1 MSRRYSRLITRLV
14 EGLTAPQRP
23 WRRADT
29 RLRVANALVQRH
41 AVATRHGPL
50 VFVTTHPEPLEFPR
64 NLAGR
69 EPETIEWIDAF
80 EPPCTFWDVG
90 ANIGTFAL
98 YAALRPGIEAL
109 AFEPAAASFAALCR
123 NIEANG
129 QDERV
134 RAFAVALSGETR
146 LGSLNMAATNA
157 GNSFNLFES
166 TENCFGNPIDV
177 TFRQA
182 CIGFSIDE
190 FRRLFSL
197 PPPNYLKIDVDGTE
211 AEILDGAAATL
222 RDPALRSLLIEL
234 ELDDTARN
242 AAIVARLDAA
252 GFVAGRRGVVQHGG
266 SVNTIFTRA
275 TSAAAAPPGERPK
288 AAIAG

>member
-1 MSRRYSRLITRLV
+1 MSKRYSRLITRLV

-29 RLRVANALVQRH
+29 RLLVANALMQRH

-50 VFVTTHPEPLEFPR
+50 VFVTTDHEALEFPR
-64 NLAGR
+64 NLVGR

-80 EPPCTFWDVG
+80 ETPCIFWDIG

-109 AFEPAAASFAALCR
+109 AFEPAAASYAALCR

-134 RAFAVALSGETR
+134 RPFAIALSGQTR
-146 LGSLNMAATNA
+146 LGSLNMTATNA

-166 TENCFGNPIDV
+166 TENCFGNPIEV
-177 TFRQA
+177 KFRQA
-182 CIGFSIDE
+182 SVGFSIDE
-190 FRRLFSL
+190 FRRLFDL
-197 PPPNYLKIDVDGTE
+197 PVPNYLKIDVDGTE

-222 RDPALRSLLIEL
+222 RNPALRSLLIEL
-234 ELDDTARN
+234 ELEDSARN
-242 AAIVARLDAA
+242 AGILARLDAA
-252 GFVAGRRGVVQHGG
+252 GFTATQRGVVQHGG
-266 SVNTIFTRA
+266 SVNAIFTRA
-275 TSAAAAPPGERPK
+275 ASVAAARPSD
-288 AAIAG
+288 AVAG